1 MKVKNSI
8 ADRFIST
15 SVIFRQFLLLIILV
29 SFSFAKDIKVSAYV
43 DRTKVTTE
51 DIITFTVE
59 VEGTTDFPN
68 VPTPGGADF
77 VVISGP
83 SQSSSIQI
91 INGAMTASKTVKW
104 RLAPTRTGKL
114 EIKPVIFK
122 YRRKTYGTNPIVI
135 TVTDKGKTIA
145 PGQRSRPTPGSEQKS
160 FKSKT
165 DSELY
170 LKAVPSKTTVYRG
183 EEIDVSFDLYYKNV
197 KTFSRKKLPDAQ
209 SFWMEEFPTTS
220 NPAVATEVINGIVYK
235 KASIQRL
242 AFFPTKT
249 GELTIDPMIIDC
261 EVMVPRQ
268 RRRSLFDDFFDDSF
282 FRDSFFG
289 STRVITVASRQIKVN
304 VKPLPEEGKPSNFSG
319 AVGKYSIQSSIDTLV
334 TTQDQALT
342 LKYKISGMGNIN
354 AVKLPELDFPKS
366 VEVFE
371 PKIERKI
378 NNKKNKIQGSVIY
391 EYVLIPRRA
400 GDITIP
406 ALSFSY
412 FDPSQEKYRRAVS
425 KAFNIKVHHQEK
437 LFASQS
443 LGQRKEEISLLGEDI
458 RFISRENPKW
468 YKANLSIFS
477 EAWFWITNTF
487 TLIIV
492 FGAVGFRWWTEKMET
507 NVAFARKRRAWTNA
521 QKGLKEAEKVLNV
534 GAKEV
539 FFTHLDHAIII
550 YISDRLA
557 LAVSGVGPREIE
569 AKLKEENVD
578 SKIIKNIDSVLKRIG
593 LERFSPG
600 VISESEC
607 KSLLEESKN
616 IISGLSKVI

>member
-1 MKVKNSI
+1 
-8 ADRFIST
+8 
-15 SVIFRQFLLLIILV
+15 
-29 SFSFAKDIKVSAYV
+29 
-43 DRTKVTTE
+43 
-51 DIITFTVE
+51 
-59 VEGTTDFPN
+59 
-68 VPTPGGADF
+68 
-77 VVISGP
+77 
-83 SQSSSIQI
+83 
-91 INGAMTASKTVKW
+91 
-104 RLAPTRTGKL
+104 
-114 EIKPVIFK
+114 
-122 YRRKTYGTNPIVI
+122 
-135 TVTDKGKTIA
+135 
-145 PGQRSRPTPGSEQKS
+145 
-160 FKSKT
+160 
-165 DSELY
+165 
-170 LKAVPSKTTVYRG
+170 
-183 EEIDVSFDLYYKNV
+183 
-197 KTFSRKKLPDAQ
+197 
-209 SFWMEEFPTTS
+209 
-220 NPAVATEVINGIVYK
+220 
-235 KASIQRL
+235 
-242 AFFPTKT
+242 
-249 GELTIDPMIIDC
+249 MIIDC

-289 STRVITVASRQIKVN
+289 STRVITVASGQIRVN

-412 FDPSQEKYRRAVS
+412 FDPSQEKYRIAMS

-458 RFISRENPKW
+458 RFISRENPEW
-468 YKANLSIFS
+468 YRANLSIFS

-507 NVAFARKRRAWTNA
+507 
-521 QKGLKEAEKVLNV
+521 
-534 GAKEV
+534 
-539 FFTHLDHAIII
+539 
-550 YISDRLA
+550 
-557 LAVSGVGPREIE
+557 
-569 AKLKEENVD
+569 
-578 SKIIKNIDSVLKRIG
+578 
-593 LERFSPG
+593 
-600 VISESEC
+600 
-607 KSLLEESKN
+607 
-616 IISGLSKVI
+616 